1 MIPSLLKS
9 QLFTKC
15 LIKAEFEKS
24 VRELYRSL
32 KEKTLE
38 YQHGAVLA
46 LGHSFGRRILTDRIR
61 EPKK

>member
-1 MIPSLLKS
+1 MPCWPKF
-9 QLFTKC
+9 QLFTISS

>member
-1 MIPSLLKS
+1 MPCWLKFP
-9 QLFTKC
+9 LFTISS